1 MRSGTAFGTDLVMRR
16 NKNTIMKFI
25 TTLSLLFISV
35 MSFAQNV
42 SLTIF
47 NNNGQQFFVIMN
59 GIRQNSIP
67 QTNVKVGGMTT
78 GSYEVKLI
86 FADGK
91 TGDINKKIYI
101 DVTGDYL
108 ARVVFKGK
116 KRKLQ
121 YFGMTENGQ
130 LPAGGTTIQYRP
142 NDQSTYSDQ
151 SAVVNTNTQYG
162 NQQNGTVNQ
171 SGQTTQNTGTGT
183 QQNGTVVTNSG
194 NGNGQIEMNTNVV
207 VTDPN
212 ATNGQTGVGTNVVV
226 TDPNASNG
234 QVGMNTN
241 VIVSDPNATQGGA
254 INTGTTVTDPNMNG
268 GQMGMNVNISI
279 SDPTMG
285 GTGGV
290 STTTTTSGTGN
301 QSGTI
306 STGTTITDPAMN
318 NGQVGINMNVSGTGM
333 GQGTSTSTSVTTS
346 SSSSTTT
353 TQSSQYG
360 NNGQNGTVQQNV
372 VVNGG
377 SGTVVTQPNGTN
389 YSCTN
394 ILVDGEGFVARLNA
408 ESFDADKR
416 EMIETDLK
424 NYCLSANQAYA
435 IIKALTFAADRI
447 DMSIFLYDRMTDK
460 TNAGKLIEL
469 LTFDADKDE
478 FRQYMKTH

>member
-1 MRSGTAFGTDLVMRR
+1 
-16 NKNTIMKFI
+16 MKLI
-25 TTLSLLFISV
+25 TTLSLLFIGV
-35 MSFAQNV
+35 MSFAQSV

-59 GIRQNSIP
+59 GIRQNSLP

-101 DVTGDYL
+101 DATGDYL
-108 ARVVFKGK
+108 VRVVFKGK

-162 NQQNGTVNQ
+162 NQQNGTVSQ
-171 SGQTTQNTGTGT
+171 SGQTTQNTGTGM
-183 QQNGTVVTNSG
+183 QQNGTVVTNTG
-194 NGNGQIEMNTNVV
+194 NGNGQVGMNTNVV

-212 ATNGQTGVGTNVVV
+212 ATNGQMGMGTNVVV
-226 TDPNASNG
+226 TDPNTSNG

-241 VIVSDPNATQGGA
+241 VNISDPNATQGGT
-254 INTGTTVTDPNMNG
+254 INTGTTITDPNMNG
-268 GQMGMNVNISI
+268 GQMGMNVSI
-279 SDPTMG
+279 SVSDPSMG
-285 GTGGV
+285 GTG
-290 STTTTTSGTGN
+290 S

-306 STGTTITDPAMN
+306 STGTTITDPEMN
-318 NGQVGINMNVSGTGM
+318 NGQIGINMNVSGMGT
-333 GQGTSTSTSVTTS
+333 GQGTSTSTSTTTSTS
-346 SSSSTTT
+346 SSTTTQNGQVVNDSYNYQQTTSVTQNGQTTTT

-360 NNGQNGTVQQNV
+360 NNGQNGNIQQNV

-389 YSCTN
+389 HTCTN
-394 ILVDGEGFVARLNA
+394 ILVDGEGFVGRLNA

-435 IIKALTFAADRI
+435 IVKALTFDADRI
-447 DMSIFLYDRMTDK
+447 DMCMFLYDRMTDK
-460 TNAGKLIEL
+460 ANAGKLIEL